1 MNRTVAFSAAGVVA
15 LLIVGALLLQPTA
28 PEATPP
34 SGRPAPMRAAPSAG
48 ASAAVMDPEVAKKI
62 DEMGALLGRL
72 LARRDE
78 LAKGNEAIRK
88 EIRATKTERGLQQSA
103 PGFVAGIIQRMGG
116 ATEAQQGAI
125 KDAWLRWHREDQVD
139 EAWKAEDEARVR
151 ARLLHREEELRA
163 LLTADQQAK
172 LQALAASRIRMHWER
187 VAIELAADL
196 GYPVLGVDP
205 SELKQSRDKVLAL
218 MGPAPASP
226 SPTMILPAAHDMDAT
241 TLRRLAAERIRAQ
254 VPAGQAR
261 LIQDPTPEEYR
272 GGIAGSWHY
281 DLQ

>member
-15 LLIVGALLLQPTA
+15 LLIAGALLLRSTA

-34 SGRPAPMRAAPSAG
+34 TGRPAPMGAAPA
-48 ASAAVMDPEVAKKI
+48 AAVMDPEVAKKV
-62 DEMGALLGRL
+62 DEMGARLGRL

-78 LAKGNEAIRK
+78 LAKSNEAIRK
-88 EIRATKTERGLQQSA
+88 EIQATQTERGLQHSA

-125 KDAWLRWHREDQVD
+125 QDAWLRWHREDQVD
-139 EAWKAEDEARVR
+139 QAWKAEDEAQVR

-172 LQALAASRIRMHWER
+172 LQTLASWRIRMHWER
-187 VAIELAADL
+187 VATDLAYDL

-205 SELKQSRDKVLAL
+205 SELKRSRDKMLAL

-261 LIQDPTPEEYR
+261 FIQDPTPEEFR